1 MFTRY
6 ILSLVFVCLLS
17 SIPLRGEVS
26 SSPTVQD
33 TVAAVLQ
40 RLRSDPN
47 KVTIDGLTAARA
59 EALLR
64 PEEKAVFASRH
75 IQFRINQR
83 ALVTVFRD
91 KSLGTEPFW
100 LRDGSWRQ
108 RAAEFKLGDVE
119 FDLWEKQFE
128 PGIVG
133 LGVNSLKGGGRH
145 YFVAL
150 LPMDST
156 PLVVSGLSPAGLAT
170 TNFVDGA
177 LPWLDRTDQ
186 LRGVSAEFA
195 GLTLVQ
201 TLNSLRDDAKLV
213 DRLRWTKYP
222 AGPRPDHVVLTW
234 SGDPRT
240 TQAVQ
245 WRTSRWTVQST
256 LAVIEKALANRPITA
271 WTKRIASVRPL
282 TSPDTVNDPVV
293 NRHTVELAGL
303 RPGTTYVYRI
313 GAGQPMEWSEPREFT
328 TAPAGPGSFT
338 FIYMGDAQTGLDKW
352 GKLLR
357 SAYKSRPDAAFYII
371 AGDIVN
377 RGNERDDWDD
387 LFENA
392 KGVLDR
398 RPLVPVIGNHD
409 CQGGQPRLYL
419 EQFAL
424 PRNGPVF
431 VQPER
436 AYFFEYG
443 NALFIILDSNLP
455 PATQTAWLEDV
466 LRRSSAKWKF
476 VAFHHPA
483 FSSAPNRD
491 NKTLRE
497 LWTPIFDRY
506 GVDLVL
512 QGHDHAYLRTHPLRA
527 GKPTGNPARGTTY
540 VVSVSGAKMYR
551 QAKHPET
558 AVGFT
563 DVSTW
568 QVIEVDSAVGRLS
581 YSAYDLR
588 GKQRD
593 RFKIERP

>member
-1 MFTRY
+1 M
-6 ILSLVFVCLLS
+6 
-17 SIPLRGEVS
+17 RGQVS
-26 SSPTVQD
+26 SPPTVQD
-33 TVAAVLQ
+33 TVTAVLE
-40 RLRSDPN
+40 RLRSESN
-47 KVTIDGLTAARA
+47 KTTIDGLTLTATRA

-64 PEEKAVFASRH
+64 AEEKAVLASRH
-75 IQFRINQR
+75 IQFWINQP

-100 LRDGSWRQ
+100 LRDGLWRQ
-108 RAAEFKLGDVE
+108 RATRFKVGDVE
-119 FDLWEKQFE
+119 FDLWEKQFG
-128 PGIVG
+128 PGVVG

-145 YFVAL
+145 YFVTV
-150 LPMDST
+150 LPMERT
-156 PLVVSGLSPAGLAT
+156 PLVISGLSPTGLAT

-186 LRGVSAEFA
+186 LKGVTAEFA
-195 GLTLVQ
+195 RRTLVQ

-213 DRLRWTKYP
+213 YRLRWTKYP
-222 AGPRPDHVVLTW
+222 ADPRPDQVVLTW

-245 WRTSRWTVQST
+245 WRTSRRTVQST
-256 LAVIEKALANRPITA
+256 FAVIEKSLANRPVTA
-271 WTKRIASVRPL
+271 WAKRIAVTTPL
-282 TSPDTVNDPVV
+282 TSPGTVNDPVV
-293 NRHTVELAGL
+293 NRHTVELVGL

-313 GAGQPMEWSEPREFT
+313 GVGQPMEWSGPREFT
-328 TAPAGPGSFT
+328 TAPAGPAKFS

-357 SAYKSRPDAAFYII
+357 SAYKSGPNAAFYVI

-392 KGVLDR
+392 KGVFDR
-398 RPLVPVIGNHD
+398 RPLVPVIGNHE
-409 CQGGQPRLYL
+409 CQGGEPRLYL

-424 PRNGPVF
+424 PRNGPSV

-443 NALFIILDSNLP
+443 NALFVILDSNLP

-476 VAFHHPA
+476 VAFHHPV

-497 LWTPIFDRY
+497 LWTPIFDRH

-527 GKPTGNPARGTTY
+527 GKPTGNPATGTTY
-540 VVSVSGAKMYR
+540 IVSVSGTKMYR
-551 QAKHPET
+551 QVKRPET

-588 GKQRD
+588 GIQRD
-593 RFKIERP
+593 RFSIEKPQREAAPTK